1 MTNLYNLI
9 IIIDTNEM
17 NFKFS
22 CKYTKAWEAGQIRAK
37 VIPKGHASREKTMPW
52 YRSTIV
58 INVIVTLGCTS
69 SWIRMYNRNSWKTV
83 IKVGRQ
89 KTMFVFKHKFT
100 QVQIEEVIYF

>member
-9 IIIDTNEM
+9 IIIGTNEM

-52 YRSTIV
+52 YSSTKQAYTPTNFHFRVWIYLDLK
-58 INVIVTLGCTS
+58 ITFHSPYNKKQSLGIS
-69 SWIRMYNRNSWKTV
+69 
-83 IKVGRQ
+83 Q
-89 KTMFVFKHKFT
+89 ADLKFWC
-100 QVQIEEVIYF
+100 